1 MKPRNKF
8 WRSLLVSLITVITT
22 AGGMG
27 VLPVYAEIDDKDNV
41 IYANMEDYVQERKH
55 FSTVQGPD
63 GNDYDVVITYE
74 GIIYS
79 LEQYD
84 TDPDGG
90 GLFIHRENYL
100 TVRVTDISVYSY
112 SKKVSAIV
120 NVSVTGVYLKQYDKN
135 GRGDVHLTLPQGGH
149 TAQLLATKEAGYIKQ
164 SLLQT
169 VVRDESGYGYD
180 DGWTFAH
187 YYNGQTTGSIELNDT
202 PQIVKVFKDDSGS
215 GGGMTAEE
223 LETWYRQEGGLAETL
238 DKLIETGETTIT
250 PEVADKITET
260 QKKTEASVKQ
270 AGELETELTETATGY
285 IEAID
290 PKQTMQTGTPQR
302 LIKAF
307 EFVRSVHAATIERTA
322 IKNYIGFVMILGLA
336 AYIIGRRGG

>member
-8 WRSLLVSLITVITT
+8 WRSLLVSLVIITT

-27 VLPVYAEIDDKDNV
+27 VLPVYAIDEKADV
-41 IYANMEDYVQERKH
+41 IYAQVEDYVEERKH
-55 FSTVQGPD
+55 FSTVKGPD

-74 GIIYS
+74 AILYA
-79 LEQYD
+79 LEQYKPY
-84 TDPDGG
+84 TDGG
-90 GLFIHRENYL
+90 GVFLHREVYL
-100 TVRVTDISVYSY
+100 TVRATDIQVYSY
-112 SKKVSAIV
+112 TKKVSAIV
-120 NVSVTGVYLKQYDKN
+120 NVNLKKVHLKQYDRD
-135 GRGDVHLTLPQGGH
+135 GFEGDVSLTLPQDGH
-149 TAQLLATKEAGYIKQ
+149 TAQLVATKEAGYIKQ
-164 SLLQT
+164 SILQT
-169 VVRDESGYGYD
+169 EVKDESGSGNK
-180 DGWTFAH
+180 DGWQLAH
-187 YYNGQTTGSIELNDT
+187 NYNGQATGSIEFDNT
-202 PQIVKVFKDDSGS
+202 PQIIKVFKDDSGS

-238 DKLIETGETTIT
+238 DKLIENGETTMT

-260 QKKTEASVKQ
+260 QEKTEASVKQ

-307 EFVRSVHAATIERTA
+307 EFVRNVHSATIERTA
-322 IKNYIGFVMILGLA
+322 IKGYIGFVMILGLA

>member
-8 WRSLLVSLITVITT
+8 WRSLLVSLVTIITT

-63 GNDYDVVITYE
+63 GTDYDVVITYE

-120 NVSVTGVYLKQYDKN
+120 NVTITGVYLKQYDKS

-202 PQIVKVFKDDSGS
+202 PQIIKIFKDDSGS

-238 DKLIETGETTIT
+238 DKLIENGETTIT